1 MIAFPNAKINLGLN
15 IVRKRADGYHDIE
28 SCLYSIPW
36 CDVLEIVPSERLTF
50 HPSGLP
56 IPGDAGNNLCLKAYQ
71 EVHKRFPDLPA
82 VAIYLHKVIP
92 MGAGLGGG
100 SSDGAFMVKLLNDQ
114 FGLGMSLEEMETIAA
129 TLGSDCPFFIKNTPM
144 LATGTGT
151 KLEPLEVDLSGKYL
165 GVVYPNVH
173 VSTQEAYAGTKPA
186 APVTPVAEVLTRPI
200 PQWKGLLVNDFE
212 VSIFPNHRE
221 LQAEK
226 EKMYEM
232 GAIYAAM
239 SGSGSAVFGIFE
251 TDPGEG
257 FEFSCQL

>member
-28 SCLYSIPW
+28 SCLYPIPW
-36 CDVLEIVPSERLTF
+36 CDILEIVPSERLAF
-50 HPSGLP
+50 HPSGLS
-56 IPGDAGNNLCLKAYQ
+56 IPGETENNLCLKAYD
-71 EVHKRFPDLPA
+71 EVKKRFPDLPA
-82 VAIYLHKVIP
+82 VAVHLHKAIP

-114 FGLGMSLEEMETIAA
+114 FGLGMSVEEMETIAA
-129 TLGSDCPFFIKNTPM
+129 SLGSDCPFFIQNTPI

-151 KLEPLEVDLSGKYL
+151 TLEPFRVDLSGKYL

-173 VSTQEAYAGTKPA
+173 VSTQEAYGGTKPA
-186 APVTPVAEVLTRPI
+186 VPVTPVAEILTGPI
-200 PQWKGLLVNDFE
+200 RQWKGLLVNDFE
-212 VSIFPNHRE
+212 GSIFPNHQE
-221 LQAEK
+221 LRAEK